1 MLCAV
6 LGMFASPRSM
16 SEKMTIAKNALQ
28 SLVQTGTR
36 AGKQE
41 LKTLKENEALTIVG
55 YTQRGFVV
63 IANDDKFHAVIGNSD
78 QPFQESNPG
87 LNWWMNAVNEVMS
100 AAQYANADGVNEE
113 SRKPIPQLLASEW
126 GQDAPYNNLC
136 PKGDRGRCPSG
147 CVTTAMAQVL
157 YYHKYPLAELIFKEF
172 YV

>member
-1 MLCAV
+1 MRRTSTTIVLLCTV

-63 IANDDKFHAVIGNSD
+63 IANDDKFHV
-78 QPFQESNPG
+78 
-87 LNWWMNAVNEVMS
+87 
-100 AAQYANADGVNEE
+100 
-113 SRKPIPQLLASEW
+113 LL
-126 GQDAPYNNLC
+126 
-136 PKGDRGRCPSG
+136 
-147 CVTTAMAQVL
+147 
-157 YYHKYPLAELIFKEF
+157 
-172 YV
+172 

>member
-1 MLCAV
+1 
-6 LGMFASPRSM
+6 
-16 SEKMTIAKNALQ
+16 
-28 SLVQTGTR
+28 
-36 AGKQE
+36 
-41 LKTLKENEALTIVG
+41 
-55 YTQRGFVV
+55 
-63 IANDDKFHAVIGNSD
+63 
-78 QPFQESNPG
+78 
-87 LNWWMNAVNEVMS
+87 MNAVNEVMS

-147 CVTTAMAQVL
+147 CVATAMAQVL